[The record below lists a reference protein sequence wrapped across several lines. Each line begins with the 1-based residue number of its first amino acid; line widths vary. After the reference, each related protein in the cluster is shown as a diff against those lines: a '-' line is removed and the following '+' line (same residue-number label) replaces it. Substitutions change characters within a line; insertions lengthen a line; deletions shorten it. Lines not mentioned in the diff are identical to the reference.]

1 MVRLLES
8 VGYVD
13 RLTGKKAS
21 NESKKR
27 YEALRG
33 DPISSIVYTV
43 HKRIT
48 KIMNTVHINT

>member
-1 MVRLLES
+1 MIRLLEMKWC
-8 VGYVD
+8 D
-13 RLTGKKAS
+13 RLKGLETGPKKLF
-21 NESKKR
+21 ED
-27 YEALRG
+27 LRG